1 MQLSRNMSLQ
11 QSQLDVGQFTFTQQ
25 GTSDLSAPLP
35 ASSQDRVELSDE
47 ARRPHEREHSVA
59 HLRGAH
65 HERQDDPLGDFLKNV
80 FQQITGAKVN
90 DLQSTTAMGDISPV
104 LSQDQQTA
112 VAAQQA
118 NLSFENNSLSING
131 SINTSDGA
139 KVSFALDMQVM
150 HASAST
156 SALSLNSG
164 ADGYEFDFAGS
175 SAELSSTSFSFS
187 LSAGASGRS
196 LCRRHRTGKFLS
208 EGRSERSAAGSETDA
223 QGFFT

>member
-65 HERQDDPLGDFLKNV
+65 HERQATLSAISNV

-131 SINTSDGA
+131 SINTSDGS

-156 SALSLNSG
+156 SAFSLNSD

-187 LSAGASGRS
+187 LERRSSGRS